1 MGLLGLR
8 VDSLLGLRV
17 NSNRNT
23 VGDKFD
29 IHGLFDGMAVNL
41 SRAQV
46 NSWRLSRHHLA
57 KRARKE
63 LIEKVVSDLC
73 GVQAQVLSYA
83 ALAIWARVEGITMQD
98 VQDALW
104 KHRSLLKTWCMRRTL
119 HLVAASDLPVY
130 VAARKVNLLVK
141 RDWLTPEIDV
151 EERKRIVHAI
161 REALDGRILTR
172 EKLADEVVAR
182 LGMSASVRKHML
194 SGWGNL
200 LHPAAEQGY
209 LCFGPS
215 EGSKVTFVR
224 PDQWIGRW
232 DEPDGREAWKLLL
245 RRFFSTYGPANH
257 RDIGHW
263 WGLRPNR
270 AKMLMEYIADEL
282 EEVEFEGQKRWVRR
296 GDVEG
301 ILNAEN
307 VRCVKL
313 LPSWDCY
320 VMFYHP
326 RELFVSQNHR
336 ARVFRQLEGNAPVL
350 LVDGV
355 AGGVWEQRRKSDLT
369 EVRVHPFSH
378 LSSTQKQLVREES
391 TSMAEFTGTKVEVKI
406 LS

>member
-1 MGLLGLR
+1 M
-8 VDSLLGLRV
+8 VV
-17 NSNRNT
+17 
-23 VGDKFD
+23 K
-29 IHGLFDGMAVNL
+29 L

-57 KRARKE
+57 KRARKGQ
-63 LIEKVVSDLC
+63 IEKVVSDLC
-73 GVQAQVLSYA
+73 GVQAQVLPYA

-104 KHRSLLKTWCMRRTL
+104 KHRSLVKTWCMRGTL
-119 HLVAASDLPVY
+119 HLLAASDLPVC
-130 VAARKVNLLVK
+130 VAARKMNLVIK
-141 RDWLTPEIDV
+141 TDWLTPDIGV
-151 EERKRIVHAI
+151 EERKRIVGAI
-161 REALDGRILTR
+161 HDALDGRVLTR
-172 EKLADEVVAR
+172 EWLAEGVAER
-182 LGMSASVRKHML
+182 LSLSANVRKHML

-224 PDQWIGRW
+224 PDQWIRRW
-232 DEPDGREAWKLLL
+232 DEPDGHEAWRILL

-263 WGLRPNR
+263 WGLRPGK
-270 AKMLMEYIADEL
+270 AKMRMDWFADEL
-282 EEVEFEGQKRWVRR
+282 EEVEFEGEKRWVRR
-296 GDVEG
+296 EDVER
-301 ILNAEN
+301 IVN
-307 VRCVKL
+307 VEEVRSVKL

-336 ARVFRQLEGNAPVL
+336 AKVFRQLEGNAPVL
-350 LVDGV
+350 LIDGV
-355 AGGVWEQRRKSDLT
+355 AGGVWEQRRNSGRT
-369 EVRVHPFSH
+369 EVIVHPFSR
-378 LSSTQKQLVREES
+378 LSSAQKQTVRAEA
-391 TSMAEFTGTKVEVKI
+391 TSMAEFTGTKVEVNI

>member
-1 MGLLGLR
+1 M
-8 VDSLLGLRV
+8 
-17 NSNRNT
+17 
-23 VGDKFD
+23 
-29 IHGLFDGMAVNL
+29 NL
-41 SRAQV
+41 SRTQV

-57 KRARKE
+57 NRTRKGQ
-63 LIEKVVSDLC
+63 IEKVVSDLC

-83 ALAIWARVEGITMQD
+83 GLAIWARVEGITMHD

-104 KHRSLLKTWCMRRTL
+104 KHRSLVKTWCMRGTL
-119 HLVAASDLPVY
+119 HLISASDLPVY
-130 VAARKVNLLVK
+130 VAARKTTSVVK

-161 REALDGRILTR
+161 HEALDGEILTR
-172 EKLADEVVAR
+172 ERLADEVAKR

-232 DEPDGREAWKLLL
+232 DEPSGDEAWKTLL
-245 RRFFSTYGPANH
+245 RRFFSTYGPATY

-263 WGLRPNR
+263 WGLRPDK
-270 AKMLMEYIADEL
+270 AKMLMEHIADEL
-282 EEVEFEGQKRWVRR
+282 AEVEFEGEQRWVRSE
-296 GDVEG
+296 DVER
-301 ILNAEN
+301 IADVER
-307 VRCVKL
+307 VRSVNL

-336 ARVFRQLEGNAPVL
+336 ARVFRKLEGNAPVL
-350 LVDGV
+350 LIDGV
-355 AGGVWEQRRKSDLT
+355 AGGVWEQRRKGGRT
-369 EVRVHPFSH
+369 ELRVHPFSN
-378 LSSTQKQLVREES
+378 LSSGQKQLVRAEA
-391 TSMAEFTGTKVEVKI
+391 TSLGEFIGTNVEVTI